1 MYYLLMLQF
10 VKKDLIVRCFG
21 TGLKWTNYKCK
32 LYFRLNEAGAK
43 EVYCIF
49 THGILSGPA
58 VSRLTEAK
66 IKAVVVTNTIP
77 QDDKIAQCPKIKVT

>member
-1 MYYLLMLQF
+1 MLF
-10 VKKDLIVRCFG
+10 FF
-21 TGLKWTNYKCK
+21 
-32 LYFRLNEAGAK
+32 FRLNEAGAK

-58 VSRLTEAK
+58 VSRLKEAE

-77 QDDKIAQCPKIKVT
+77 QDEKIAQCPKIKVHKVLLT